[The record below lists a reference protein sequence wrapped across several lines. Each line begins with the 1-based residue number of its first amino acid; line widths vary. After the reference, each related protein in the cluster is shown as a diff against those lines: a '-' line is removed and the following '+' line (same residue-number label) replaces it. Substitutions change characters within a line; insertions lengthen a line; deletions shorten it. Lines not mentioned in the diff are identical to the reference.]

1 MNPDPDLTLSTK
13 SNSKWITGLNVKP
26 KIIKRLEDNIRENL
40 DDLKYGSDFL
50 DKTAKLWSVKK
61 KKKTIKLD
69 FTKIQQVLWEKQSE
83 DVEKDKPQTR
93 KRDL

>member
-40 DDLKYGSDFL
+40 DDLENGDDFSDTMS
-50 DKTAKLWSVKK
+50 KA
-61 KKKTIKLD
+61 
-69 FTKIQQVLWEKQSE
+69 QSMKE
-83 DVEKDKPQTR
+83 R
-93 KRDL
+93 KRLIGLH

>member
-61 KKKTIKLD
+61 KKKKL
-69 FTKIQQVLWEKQSE
+69 LS
-83 DVEKDKPQTR
+83 
-93 KRDL
+93 

>member
-40 DDLKYGSDFL
+40 DDLKYGNDFL
-50 DKTAKLWSVKK
+50 DKTPKLWSVK